1 MYSKTFARTAAA
13 AAIFAASA
21 VPVLAQAGSDPRD
34 RPYYYGH
41 GMMWGDQW
49 GGFGM
54 IFGPIFMILILV
66 AIVVGI
72 VYALKYMGA
81 INLPSNASG
90 SGKALDLLKDR
101 YARGEIDH
109 QEFDERKK
117 RLTD

>member
-1 MYSKTFARTAAA
+1 MYKTFVRTAAIA
-13 AAIFAASA
+13 AFFAAPA
-21 VPVLAQAGSDPRD
+21 VPALAQAAVDPRD

-72 VYALKYMGA
+72 IYALKYLGA
-81 INLPSNASG
+81 INLPSAPSG
-90 SGKALDLLKDR
+90 GKALDLLKER